1 MTDDQR
7 ETYEYEIADGK
18 VYIQIRQAERRTY
31 SQFNGRTSSPAEE
44 IQGRVW
50 VSTDPQFEGDTN
62 LGFVKVRGR
71 KYAIEHVVKRLRNGE
86 GRLSLS
92 EQRLTMHW
100 SSESS
105 YRGGYR
111 NDQGGRVKYEAKA
124 YDALGVI
131 EREALDRFETE
142 HPDWQLDSARYL
154 FEYERDLALRK
165 ARSLREE
172 AAGLEHIARE
182 WEARIPAPLAV

>member
-18 VYIQIRQAERRTY
+18 VYIQIRQAERKTY
-31 SQFNGRTSSPAEE
+31 TQYNGRSSSPAEE

-50 VSTDPQFEGDTN
+50 ISTDPQFEGDTN

-71 KYAIEHVVKRLRNGE
+71 KYAIEHVVKRLRDGE

-92 EQRLTMHW
+92 EKRLTMHW
-100 SSESS
+100 STESS

-124 YDALGVI
+124 YGVLGEI
-131 EREALDRFETE
+131 EREALNRFEAD
-142 HPDWQLDSARYL
+142 HPDWQLVSARYL
-154 FEYERDLALRK
+154 FENERDRALSK

-172 AAGLEHIARE
+172 AAKEEHRARQ